1 MRMAMPPVMRASG
14 PVNAISRFQASGI
27 RSLSEADLAHLW
39 EGQRFPPEALRTT
52 AGAPLRAVYRGR
64 RTGGPGPDYRDA
76 IISAPGGL
84 LQGDVELHV
93 RSSDFQRHGHARDP
107 AYDGLALHLVF
118 QHDGHGDTQLAS
130 GRRVSVVALADW
142 VEGRSREIRAWLER
156 PEQWQEPCR
165 SAVARLGSE
174 TAGTALD
181 RLGEMRFRQKAAAF
195 AKRLAA
201 AGADQALWEGVLE
214 ALGYGGQ
221 RELMLAVA
229 CRATWKA
236 VSAAMLR
243 VPAARRATIAGT
255 LLLEALEGEKR
266 KAWHG
271 AGRQAGTE
279 RPRNRPEA
287 RLLGAGVLASR
298 FGARGPW
305 ETLRP
310 LVEAGDAGRLVAALT
325 APPGIGRGR
334 ALEMAANAVLPCA
347 AAQGLGAASE
357 ALYRRLRLPARYGAV
372 KHIHTALGGD
382 VPLDTRRQQ
391 GMLYLLRQYCTQGGC
406 GRCPLS

>member
-1 MRMAMPPVMRASG
+1 MRTATPPAMPVK
-14 PVNAISRFQASGI
+14 AISRFTASGI
-27 RSLSEADLAHLW
+27 RPLSEADLAHLW

-52 AGAPLRAVYRGR
+52 AGAALRAVYRGR

-76 IISAPGGL
+76 IISAPDGL

-93 RSSDFQRHGHARDP
+93 RSSDFQRHGHACDP

-130 GRRVSVVALADW
+130 GRRVPVVALADW
-142 VEGRSREIRAWLER
+142 VEGRSREILAWLER

-165 SAVARLGSE
+165 SAVVRLGSE

-181 RLGEMRFRQKAAAF
+181 RRGEMRFRQKAAAF
-195 AKRLAA
+195 AKRLDAG
-201 AGADQALWEGVLE
+201 GADQALWEGLLE

-229 CRATWKA
+229 CRATWGA
-236 VSAAMLR
+236 VSAAMLH
-243 VPAARRATIAGT
+243 VPAARRGAIAESMLVGSLERERQK
-255 LLLEALEGEKR
+255 LLPITRCEA
-266 KAWHG
+266 G
-271 AGRQAGTE
+271 AV

-287 RLLGAGVLASR
+287 RLRGAGALASR

-305 ETLRP
+305 GTLGP

-347 AAQGLGAASE
+347 SAAGLGAASE
-357 ALYRRLRLPARYGAV
+357 ALYRRLPLPARYGSV
-372 KHIHTALGGD
+372 KHIHAALSGD